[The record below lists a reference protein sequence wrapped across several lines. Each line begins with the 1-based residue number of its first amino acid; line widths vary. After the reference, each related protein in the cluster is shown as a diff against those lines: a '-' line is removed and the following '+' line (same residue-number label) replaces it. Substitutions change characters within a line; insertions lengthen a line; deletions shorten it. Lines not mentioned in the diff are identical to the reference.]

1 MWLVDELAE
10 QHIKAALEKGE
21 LSNLPGAGKP
31 LQLDDD
37 SHVPPELR
45 AGYRLL
51 KNAGFLPPELELRRE
66 AVEVNDLIRQLD
78 PEDRHYQD
86 HCHRLQI
93 LELRLRQAG
102 MSTDFLH
109 GSYSTAIEQ
118 RFREE
123 E

>member
-1 MWLVDELAE
+1 MWLVDQLAE

-21 LSNLPGAGKP
+21 LSNLPGSGKA

-51 KNAGFLPPELELRRE
+51 KNSGYLPPELELRRE
-66 AVEVNDLIRQLD
+66 AMEVSDLIRQLD
-78 PEDRHYQD
+78 PEDHRYRD
-86 HCHRLQI
+86 HCHRLQV

-109 GSYSTAIEQ
+109 GSYSIAIQ
-118 RFREE
+118 HRFREE
-123 E
+123 G

>member
-21 LSNLPGAGKP
+21 LSNLPGSGKP

-51 KNAGFLPPELELRRE
+51 KNSGFLPPELELRRE
-66 AVEVNDLIRQLD
+66 AMEVNDLIRNLD
-78 PEDRHYQD
+78 PADQNYQD
-86 HCHRLQI
+86 HCHRLQV

-102 MSTDFLH
+102 ISTDFLH
-109 GSYSTAIEQ
+109 GSYSTAIQ
-118 RFREE
+118 HRFREE